1 MTVNSRSQE
10 QPFEILGDPTIP
22 SSDED
27 LRASTAAQVRI
38 RDAMNVTATMIN
50 NVEIMRKQIEDMEVE
65 YAGNDDLEA
74 ALAELDRKILDVELI
89 MLSETELHSD
99 DKWFVEAYHT
109 YQNLIWL
116 NGEVGLGAG
125 DVAGGAEYRPTDQSM
140 ATLARL
146 EAEIE
151 QAKAG
156 LDNLADTVIPEFN
169 REHEGQ
175 LRPIVIRR

>member
-1 MTVNSRSQE
+1 
-10 QPFEILGDPTIP
+10 
-22 SSDED
+22 
-27 LRASTAAQVRI
+27 
-38 RDAMNVTATMIN
+38 MNISATMIN
-50 NVEIMRKQIEDMEVE
+50 NVEVVRKQIEDLEVE
-65 YAGNDDLEA
+65 YVGNDDLEA
-74 ALAELDRKILDVELI
+74 ALAELDRRILEVELI
-89 MLSETELHSD
+89 MLSRTELHSD

-151 QAKAG
+151 QAKAAI
-156 LDNLADTVIPEFN
+156 DTLAETVIPEFN

-175 LRPIVIRR
+175 LPPIVIRR

>member
-1 MTVNSRSQE
+1 M
-10 QPFEILGDPTIP
+10 
-22 SSDED
+22 
-27 LRASTAAQVRI
+27 
-38 RDAMNVTATMIN
+38 
-50 NVEIMRKQIEDMEVE
+50 
-65 YAGNDDLEA
+65 
-74 ALAELDRKILDVELI
+74 LDVELI

-146 EAEIE
+146 EAEIA
-151 QAKAG
+151 QARSG
-156 LDNLADTVIPEFN
+156 LATLGDTVIPEFN
-169 REHEGQ
+169 REHAGQ
-175 LRPIVIRR
+175 VRAIIIRR